1 MTGEITLRGKVLPV
15 GGVKEKVL
23 AAHRAGLK
31 TLILPKDNEKD
42 LADIPKHVL
51 DSLNLY
57 MVDTMDE
64 VLKIAL
70 AEPVRP
76 NLPSEDTPVQP
87 SPPDDQITH

>member
-1 MTGEITLRGKVLPV
+1 MTTALLE
-15 GGVKEKVL
+15 
-23 AAHRAGLK
+23 
-31 TLILPKDNEKD
+31 D
-42 LADIPKHVL
+42 LV
-51 DSLNLY
+51 
-57 MVDTMDE
+57 DE